1 MTTKFYKN
9 GDSMS
14 IGTDAKDEDTFLD
27 DCGRVL
33 SALIDSGAHG
43 GDWEFQFM
51 YWLPQIVELCCK
63 YRGYKSDVTEQCTL
77 FAGSYV
83 PPDIDLEATADVRG
97 VTFARDMGHWTDGD
111 GGQLPPPAQTSVAS
125 NGKAGS

>member
-27 DCGRVL
+27 DCCRVL
-33 SALIDSGAHG
+33 SALIDNGAHG
-43 GDWEFQFM
+43 GDWEFQFT

-63 YRGYKSDVTEQCTL
+63 YRGYKSDVTEQRTL

-83 PPDIDLEATADVRG
+83 PPDADLEATADVRG
-97 VTFARDMGHWTDGD
+97 VTFARDMSHWADED
-111 GGQLPPPAQTSVAS
+111 GGQLPPPAQTPVES
-125 NGKAGS
+125 NGKTAA